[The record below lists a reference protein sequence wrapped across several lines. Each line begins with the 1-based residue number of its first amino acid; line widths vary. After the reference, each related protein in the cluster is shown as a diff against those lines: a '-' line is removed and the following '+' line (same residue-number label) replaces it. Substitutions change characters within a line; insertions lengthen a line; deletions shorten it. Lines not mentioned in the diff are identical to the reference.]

1 MLLWLGILLIA
12 LGLAA
17 IATDRWSSHVIYEHV
32 SVGFWR
38 VLDRTTHLA
47 KASHWLIAAA
57 LAYVVAWLLGAHL
70 AQRYAL
76 TFVASIAI
84 GSAILHT
91 SKLILGRRRPRD
103 DMEMGLYGFEFFSF
117 NLDHNSF
124 PSGHAL
130 TITCVA
136 VIASVIWP
144 AWWPLWF
151 AIAAWLSLTRALL
164 TAHYLSDVLVGAG
177 IGMLSARE
185 AALYLLPHTPGWF

>member
-1 MLLWLGILLIA
+1 MLLWLGIVLIVA
-12 LGLAA
+12 GVAA
-17 IATDRWSSHVIYEHV
+17 IATDRWSSHAIYEHV
-32 SVGFWR
+32 GARFWR
-38 VLDRTTHLA
+38 FLDRTTHLA

-57 LAYVVAWLLGAHL
+57 LAYLIAWLIGAET
-70 AQRYAL
+70 ARRYAL

-84 GSAILHT
+84 GSTILHA
-91 SKLILGRRRPRD
+91 SKLLLGRRRPRD
-103 DMEMGLYGFEFFSF
+103 DMEMGLYGFEFLSF
-117 NLDHNSF
+117 NLDRNSF

-144 AWWPLWF
+144 AMWPLWF
-151 AIAAWLSLTRALL
+151 AIAAWLALTRALL

-177 IGMLSARE
+177 IGMICARE